1 MDRSVTV
8 TVVFRLV
15 GREDDGNEG
24 REEGSGIE
32 AVRTQFEDWRS
43 GRARKSPIPDELWSA
58 AINAARQ
65 EGVNRT
71 AQQLHLDAG
80 KLKRLLVAADGRGR
94 RAPRKPRFVELIA
107 PAPASTPECL
117 IEFESASGSKMR
129 IHWKAAIPPDWTN
142 LLRAWR
148 DTER

>member
-1 MDRSVTV
+1 MGKK
-8 TVVFRLV
+8 V
-15 GREDDGNEG
+15 G
-24 REEGSGIE
+24 EGSGIE
-32 AVRTQFEDWRS
+32 AVRTQFEVWRS
-43 GRARKSPIPDELWSA
+43 GRARKSPIPDKLWSA

-80 KLKRLLVAADGRGR
+80 KLKRLLVAADGRRR
-94 RAPRKPRFVELIA
+94 RAPRQPRFVELIA

-117 IEFESASGSKMR
+117 IEFECASGSKMR
-129 IHWKAAIPPDWTN
+129 IQWKAAVPPDWTN

>member
-1 MDRSVTV
+1 MGTK
-8 TVVFRLV
+8 V
-15 GREDDGNEG
+15 GQ
-24 REEGSGIE
+24 GSGIE
-32 AVRTQFEDWRS
+32 AVRRRFEDWRS

-58 AINAARQ
+58 AIKAARQ

-80 KLKRLLVAADGRGR
+80 KLKRLLVAADSRGR
-94 RAPRKPRFVELIA
+94 RMPRKPRFVELIA
-107 PAPASTPECL
+107 PAPVSTPECL

-129 IHWKAAIPPDWTN
+129 IQGKAAVPPDWTN

>member
-1 MDRSVTV
+1 MGTK
-8 TVVFRLV
+8 V
-15 GREDDGNEG
+15 GEG
-24 REEGSGIE
+24 RGIE
-32 AVRTQFEDWRS
+32 AVRTQFEEWRS
-43 GRARKSPIPDELWSA
+43 GRAGKSPIPDELWSA
-58 AINAARQ
+58 AIQAARQ

-80 KLKRLLVAADGRGR
+80 KLKRLLIVAGDRER

-107 PAPASTPECL
+107 PAAASIPGCL

-129 IHWKAAIPPDWTN
+129 IHWKAAIPPDWAN

-148 DTER
+148 DAER

>member
-1 MDRSVTV
+1 MGTK
-8 TVVFRLV
+8 V
-15 GREDDGNEG
+15 GQ
-24 REEGSGIE
+24 GSGIE
-32 AVRTQFEDWRS
+32 AVRRRFEDWRS

-58 AINAARQ
+58 AIKAARQ

-80 KLKRLLVAADGRGR
+80 KLKRLLVAADSRGR
-94 RAPRKPRFVELIA
+94 RMPRKPRFVELIA
-107 PAPASTPECL
+107 PAPVSTPECL

-129 IHWKAAIPPDWTN
+129 IQWKAAVPPDWTN